1 MVNLELYRV
10 FYAVAKCGSLTKAAE
25 ELYISQPAV
34 SQSIKQIEAQLGGTV
49 FNRTH
54 RGMELSE
61 TGGKQIFSLV
71 EQALKLLDSAEV
83 KFNELKNT
91 AKGVVRICASDTVIN
106 HYLLPVINEYHNKY
120 PDVKIIITNTTS
132 QEAVETLKSGKADLG
147 IVNLPLSNKELVLSG
162 KIMELNDIFV
172 CSPDFEFNAEQPLP
186 LSAISDYPLL
196 MLESSTS
203 TRKAI
208 VEYANSLG
216 VDLHPDIEVAGHEV
230 LIQLAKIGLG
240 IACIP
245 REYIKDLLDNGELVE
260 IRTEP
265 AMPTRALGL
274 VIPDNNDM
282 NFCTKEF
289 INLIR

>member
-61 TGGKQIFSLV
+61 TGGKQLFTIV
-71 EQALKLLDSAEV
+71 EQALKLLDSAEIR
-83 KFNELKNT
+83 FNELKNT

-106 HYLLPVINEYHNKY
+106 HYLLPYINQYHRKY
-120 PDVKIIITNTTS
+120 PDVKILITNTTS
-132 QEAVETLKSGKADLG
+132 QEAVDILKQGRADLG
-147 IVNLPLSNKELVLSG
+147 FINLPLSNKELVLSG

-172 CSPDFEFNAEQPLP
+172 VGKDFKIDVKEPMSLF
-186 LSAISDYPLL
+186 AISDYPLL
-196 MLESSTS
+196 LLESSTS

-208 VEYANSLG
+208 TEFANSVG
-216 VDLHPDIEVAGHEV
+216 VELHPDIEVASHEV
-230 LIQLAKIGLG
+230 LIHLAEIGLG

-245 REYIKDLLDNGELVE
+245 REFIGEELANGSLREL
-260 IRTEP
+260 RTDP
-265 AMPTRALGL
+265 VLPTRALGL

-289 INLIR
+289 INLL